1 MKKDWHEF
9 TLASG
14 KKIMVRLSAMT
25 HFAPMR
31 EGETNYDGKEEKGG
45 MCWITVAEDVF
56 AIKETYDEVKQ
67 VVLNE

>member
-25 HFAPMR
+25 EITER
-31 EGETNYDGKEEKGG
+31 IEGELSHNGERFDSGN
-45 MCWITVAEDVF
+45 CWITVAEDVF
-56 AIKETYDEVKQ
+56 AVKETYDEVKQ

>member
-25 HFAPMR
+25 EFTVKR
-31 EGETNYDGKEEKGG
+31 EGELGRYGERYFGG
-45 MCWITVAEDVF
+45 NCWITVDGDEF
-56 AIKETYDEVKQ
+56 AVKETYDEVKQ